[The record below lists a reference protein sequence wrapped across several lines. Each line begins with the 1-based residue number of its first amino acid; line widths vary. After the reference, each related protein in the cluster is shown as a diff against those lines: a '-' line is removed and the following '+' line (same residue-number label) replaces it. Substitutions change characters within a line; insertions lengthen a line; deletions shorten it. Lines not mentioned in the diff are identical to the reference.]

1 MSEETLKFDELI
13 EEELEQLDED
23 RKRTRISSTGR
34 KTRVASRRTQRRR
47 GNKTRNMSRAARR
60 KAAKKAART
69 RKRDSVGQRKATR
82 KRNKAMKIRRRRG
95 L

>member
-1 MSEETLKFDELI
+1 MSEEKQTFDDLV
-13 EEELEQLDED
+13 EEELEQLDEAK
-23 RKRTRISSTGR
+23 KRTQISSDGS
-34 KTRVASRRTQRRR
+34 KKKVASRRTQRKR

-69 RKRDSVGQRKATR
+69 RKKDSAGQRKANKKR
-82 KRNKAMKIRRRRG
+82 KKAMKIRKRRG